1 MELLMNI
8 TDFLIG
14 IAGGLL
20 LGGIFFGG
28 LLYTVRHLSE
38 WEHPKSLL
46 LASFI
51 GRSLGALAGF
61 YLLMQWS
68 LSAMFVALIGFF
80 LVRVYFTRR
89 EAHAE
94 SLTTQ
99 QP

>member
-1 MELLMNI
+1 MSI

-14 IAGGLL
+14 ILGGLL

-28 LLYTVRHLSE
+28 LLYTVRHLSD
-38 WEHPKSLL
+38 WQYPKSIL
-46 LASFI
+46 LASFA
-51 GRSLGALAGF
+51 GRSLGALVGF

-80 LVRVYFTRR
+80 LVRIYFTRR
-89 EAHAE
+89 EAPAE

-99 QP
+99 QS